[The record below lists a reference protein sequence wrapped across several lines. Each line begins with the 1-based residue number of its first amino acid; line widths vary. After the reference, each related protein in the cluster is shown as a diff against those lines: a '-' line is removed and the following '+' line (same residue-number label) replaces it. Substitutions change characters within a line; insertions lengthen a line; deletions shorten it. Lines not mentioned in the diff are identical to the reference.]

1 MGNYHIVYATD
12 HTFAFICA
20 VATASLLKHK
30 KEKDQYIV
38 HILTDGSLND
48 EDYALFNRLEK
59 ECVNSSIIIDSIKN
73 PQIEGVDMSNT
84 YLTKMT
90 FYRLLLPE
98 ILNDV
103 DKCIYLDADTL
114 VFDDISLL
122 MSYDISEYYVAAVI
136 DDGIKK
142 VSYDNFG
149 GFNLDE
155 YFNAGVML
163 MNLDKIRED
172 GLKNKFF
179 SLINVEWPFHD
190 QDILNKVCIRN
201 VLFIDSR
208 FNRFSYCA
216 SEEDDSVVVHFLGD
230 AGMRPWQ
237 YLKANRADDWWEV
250 ASIFKDTS
258 IYKDTRRQVEEK
270 HKKASFKYAI
280 EQCKVHDSIFIF
292 GCGFYGKKIE
302 KSLARNGVLN
312 VEAFLDNNDKV
323 VGTEVAGHKVI
334 SPGEVDYH
342 KDNYYIISVRNTK
355 AQESIEHQLL
365 SLGATKEQILCYI
378 ENPPEAY
385 HYMDPKYQAEEID
398 NILLRE
404 LGSGTARMG
413 WDFNRYR

>member
-1 MGNYHIVYATD
+1 MNEIHIVYATD
-12 HTFAFICA
+12 HNYAFICA

-48 EDYALFNRLEK
+48 EDYTLFRRLEN
-59 ECVNSSIIIDSIKN
+59 EYINSSILIDSIKN
-73 PQIEGVDMSNT
+73 PQIEGVDMSNS

-98 ILNDV
+98 ILRDI
-103 DKCIYLDADTL
+103 DECIYLDADTL
-114 VFDDISLL
+114 VCDDISLL
-122 MSYDISEYYVAAVI
+122 MSYDISEYYMAAVI
-136 DDGIKK
+136 DGDIRK
-142 VSYDNFG
+142 VPYDNLG

-163 MNLDKIRED
+163 MNLDKIREG
-172 GLKNKFF
+172 GLMNKFF
-179 SLINVEWPFHD
+179 SLIDIEWPFRD
-190 QDILNKVCIRN
+190 QDILNKVCMWK
-201 VLFIDSR
+201 VLIIDNR

-216 SEEDDSVVVHFLGD
+216 SAEDDSVVVHFLGD

-237 YLKANRADDWWEV
+237 YLHANKADDWWEV

-258 IYKDTRRQVEEK
+258 IYVETRRQVEEK

-292 GCGFYGKKIE
+292 GCGLYGKKIE

-312 VEAFLDNNDKV
+312 IEAFLDNNDKV

-334 SPGEVDYH
+334 RPEDVNYN
-342 KDNYYIISVRNTK
+342 KDNYYIISVRNSD
-355 AQESIEHQLL
+355 AQKSIENQLL
-365 SLGATKEQILCYI
+365 SLGATKEQILCYT
-378 ENPPEAY
+378 ENPPEVY
-385 HYMDPKYQAEEID
+385 HYMDPKYQAEEIE

-404 LGSGTARMG
+404 LGSGNARLG
-413 WDFNRYR
+413 WDINKLR